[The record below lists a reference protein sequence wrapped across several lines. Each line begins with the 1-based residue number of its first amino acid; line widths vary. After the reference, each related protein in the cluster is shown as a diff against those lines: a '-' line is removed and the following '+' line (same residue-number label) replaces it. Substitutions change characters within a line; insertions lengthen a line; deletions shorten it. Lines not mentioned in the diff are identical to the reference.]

1 MKRNNTETKAK
12 LYEFGK
18 TIGLEAS
25 EIEHAKRTA
34 KTIMSMCIITGIF
47 TLIGIFSSRLDA
59 VGLWYSGVSI
69 NDFNLFSR
77 FF

>member
-1 MKRNNTETKAK
+1 MKKHNRKTREK

-18 TIGLEAS
+18 TIGLDAV

-34 KTIMSMCIITGIF
+34 KTIVGICIIAGIF
-47 TLIGIFSSRLDA
+47 TLIGIFSSRLEA
-59 VGLWYSGVSI
+59 IGQWYSSASI
-69 NDFNLFSR
+69 KDFHFLGR